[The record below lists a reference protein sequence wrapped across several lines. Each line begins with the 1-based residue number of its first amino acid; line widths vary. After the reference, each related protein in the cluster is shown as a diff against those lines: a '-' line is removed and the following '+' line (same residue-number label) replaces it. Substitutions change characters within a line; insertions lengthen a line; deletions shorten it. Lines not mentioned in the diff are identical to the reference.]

1 MLCIRFEKQTDL
13 RRGQK
18 WREIIKA
25 LCDESV
31 TICLDS
37 ELLFRLLPV
46 QCYVVNRK
54 AQTTF
59 IGGTYNKQTFDIKFL
74 S

>member
-18 WREIIKA
+18 MDVKA
-25 LCDESV
+25 AYDESV
-31 TICLDS
+31 TF
-37 ELLFRLLPV
+37 LLESDLLIRLLPV

-59 IGGTYNKQTFDIKFL
+59 IGGTYNK
-74 S
+74 

>member
-1 MLCIRFEKQTDL
+1 MGIT
-13 RRGQK
+13 
-18 WREIIKA
+18 KA
-25 LCDESV
+25 SCDESV
-31 TICLDS
+31 TVCLDS
-37 ELLFRLLPV
+37 DLLIRLLPV

-59 IGGTYNKQTFDIKFL
+59 IGGTYNKETFDIKFI